1 MGELKS
7 MEVDF
12 GRTAVDYARHRAG
25 FPVAFFER
33 LSGFGIGREGQ
44 RVLDLGTGAGTLAR
58 GFARRGARVTALDL
72 SSELVEEAKRLDA
85 EAGVTIDYVLAPAED
100 TGLTGGAFDVV
111 SAGQCWHWF
120 DRAKAAR
127 EARRLLVAGGRL
139 VIAHFDW
146 LPLEGS
152 VVRAT
157 ERLIETY
164 NPEWAWG
171 GGVGIHPQ
179 WLGDAA
185 GAGFEDIE
193 TFSFDVRIAY
203 SHEAWRGRIRAS
215 AGVGASLPDERVES
229 FDRELAALLAARF
242 AEQPLMAPH
251 RVFAV
256 ISRAP

>member
-1 MGELKS
+1 

-25 FPVAFFER
+25 FPAAFFER
-33 LSGFGIGREGQ
+33 LSGFGIGLEGQ

-58 GFARRGARVTALDL
+58 GFAFRGARVTALDL
-72 SSELVEEAKRLDA
+72 SSELEEEAKRLDA
-85 EAGVTIDYVLAPAED
+85 EAAVTIDYVLSPAED
-100 TGLTGGAFDVV
+100 TGLSGGAFDVV

-120 DRAKAAR
+120 ERPKAAR
-127 EARRLLVAGGRL
+127 EVRRLLVAGGRL

-164 NPEWAWG
+164 NPE
-171 GGVGIHPQ
+171 
-179 WLGDAA
+179 
-185 GAGFEDIE
+185 
-193 TFSFDVRIAY
+193 R
-203 SHEAWRGRIRAS
+203 AWRGRIRAS

-242 AEQPLMAPH
+242 AEEPLMVPH